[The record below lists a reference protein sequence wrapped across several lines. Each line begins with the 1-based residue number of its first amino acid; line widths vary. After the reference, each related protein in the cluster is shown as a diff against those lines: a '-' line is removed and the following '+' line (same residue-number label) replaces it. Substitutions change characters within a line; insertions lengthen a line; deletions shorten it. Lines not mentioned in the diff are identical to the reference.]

1 MTAVDTAGRKWIC
14 AKCQAELQMQK
25 KVFNYLGHT
34 FSHDV
39 PACPKCCKVFIPQE
53 LAQGRMAQV
62 EEQLEDK

>member
-1 MTAVDTAGRKWIC
+1 
-14 AKCQAELQMQK
+14 MQK

-53 LAQGRMAQV
+53 LAEGRMAQV